1 MRAIVLA
8 EDITVISRRHP
19 HRRALAMN
27 RAPIAQHAFFQRS
40 YGETAL
46 NCRSGRLDWPQPR
59 CRIEGTVTLSVTT
72 VSLSVTPERLSRSN
86 RSGYALALGLR
97 GSQVLLID
105 GLEAMVV
112 LHAGQR
118 SIKIN
123 N

>member
-40 YGETAL
+40 YDDSAL
-46 NCRSGRLDWPQPR
+46 NYRSGRLDWPQPR
-59 CRIEGTVTLSVTT
+59 CRIEGTVTLSVIT

-86 RSGYALALGLR
+86 RSGYALVPGLR

>member
-1 MRAIVLA
+1 M
-8 EDITVISRRHP
+8 TVHLI
-19 HRRALAMN
+19 
-27 RAPIAQHAFFQRS
+27 IAVA
-40 YGETAL
+40 G
-46 NCRSGRLDWPQPR
+46 LDWPQPR
-59 CRIEGTVTLSVTT
+59 CRIEGTVTLSVIT
-72 VSLSVTPERLSRSN
+72 VSLSVTAERLSRSN